1 MPYKYIETSET
12 LSDFCLQITKS
23 CQWFAIDTEFMRTD
37 TFYAQLSLIQIYT
50 NSGTGAIIDPLAID
64 DLRSLW
70 DLLAN
75 PQVLK
80 VFHSARQDIEI
91 LYQQAGVMPA
101 SIFDTQIAALFLGHG
116 DLAGLARILKA
127 ELNIEIAK
135 DQSRTNW
142 NQRPLT
148 KEQLDY
154 AINDVKFLA
163 PLYERIISKLAQDQ
177 QLALKEDFADFLN
190 PQLYDDNPLRTKE
203 RIKKANQLAP
213 KNHAISNALA
223 IWREN
228 YAMENNKPRKWTI
241 ADDCI
246 LAIAK
251 RPPQTVEALYKVPNI
266 KSSSVKQFGEQWIT
280 EIDKVFAMPESWPI
294 KQTIAFD
301 PNPQETVFIL
311 VAQAISQQ
319 LSIDY
324 GLNVNN
330 IINKQYIL
338 DIIRNPNNKQ
348 QTGWRHLLMEQPLQA
363 LLATQSRL
371 IVKGKLELVHV
382 K

>member
-163 PLYERIISKLAQDQ
+163 PLYERIISKLSQDQ